1 MKHVEAVIK
10 MLSPDFN
17 VRSILIRRRHKANA
31 WFKRGTLFRN
41 AIDTLRNAVLPAAA
55 REITERMPA
64 ARKVTD
70 AIPKEVRDLICG
82 LRASPAESRW

>member
-17 VRSILIRRRHKANA
+17 VRSILIRRRHKGNA

-41 AIDTLRNAVLPAAA
+41 AIDTLRNAALPLPQYFK
-55 REITERMPA
+55 RQYGNGS
-64 ARKVTD
+64 D
-70 AIPKEVRDLICG
+70 QHFG
-82 LRASPAESRW
+82 RASGCYQMSALGHLRT